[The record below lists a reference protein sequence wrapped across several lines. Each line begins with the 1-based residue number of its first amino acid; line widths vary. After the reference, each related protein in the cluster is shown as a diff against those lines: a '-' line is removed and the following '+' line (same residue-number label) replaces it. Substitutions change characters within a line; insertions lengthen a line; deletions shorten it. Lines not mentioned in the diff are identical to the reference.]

1 MLELKL
7 VLVREN
13 LMALKLAGLTEQ
25 ALEYLLVRATAAA
38 LEYLLVLTMAAAS
51 VHPLV
56 RATAAALE
64 YLLVLTMADSSVHLL
79 EYLLVLTMAAA
90 SVHLLDRWSARAKG
104 PRKALKS
111 APASEITTARA
122 KELLLAPGL
131 ATLMV
136 RAWEI
141 AKARN
146 SHSGPKSLLCL
157 LCLLSYS

>member
-25 ALEYLLVRATAAA
+25 ALEYL
-38 LEYLLVLTMAAAS
+38 
-51 VHPLV
+51 LV

-122 KELLLAPGL
+122 KEVLLAPGL